1 VSSILL
7 RVTEQRPSATSHGMK
22 RFTAFL
28 VGCCFVYLAGF
39 AVLLALGYTRPAAIA
54 KPAAPNP

>member
-1 VSSILL
+1 
-7 RVTEQRPSATSHGMK
+7 MK